1 MKIGVVIMLKTQCPL
16 EKTICVPRHSMR
28 LKDRLASD
36 YKDSAVLDS
45 GFGMCSIG
53 IETFGGFVRN
63 EIY

>member
-1 MKIGVVIMLKTQCPL
+1 MWLLCLKYSVLWKRLSVSPY
-16 EKTICVPRHSMR
+16 MR

-36 YKDSAVLDS
+36 YKDYEVPDS